1 MQHIA
6 CGKFVSERK
15 CRVRNSKLSLLLARA
30 NRKSA
35 VLMARLGSHG
45 SNGNPATL
53 SMGTQ
58 RQR

>member
-45 SNGNPATL
+45 SNGDPATL
-53 SMGTQ
+53 SPALN
-58 RQR
+58 